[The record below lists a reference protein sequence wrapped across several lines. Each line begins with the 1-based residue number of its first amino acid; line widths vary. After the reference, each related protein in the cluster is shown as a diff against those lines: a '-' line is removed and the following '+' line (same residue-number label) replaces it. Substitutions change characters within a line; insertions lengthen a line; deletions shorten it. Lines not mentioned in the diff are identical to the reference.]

1 MSPYEQIAEVPGIA
15 LQWAASD
22 GGFNGSIQ
30 HLNSKYREEDV
41 VDEAATEDLLQHRT
55 KSIDVGR
62 IRFDIDT
69 EDIEFI
75 AGHWDM
81 WNEGKQ
87 ALCAALTP

>member
-1 MSPYEQIAEVPGIA
+1 
-15 LQWAASD
+15 
-22 GGFNGSIQ
+22 
-30 HLNSKYREEDV
+30 
-41 VDEAATEDLLQHRT
+41 
-55 KSIDVGR
+55 VGR